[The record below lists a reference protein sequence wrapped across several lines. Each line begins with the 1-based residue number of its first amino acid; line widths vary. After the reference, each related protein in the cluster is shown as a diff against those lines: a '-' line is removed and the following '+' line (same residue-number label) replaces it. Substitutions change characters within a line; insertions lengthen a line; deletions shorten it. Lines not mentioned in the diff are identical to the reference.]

1 MKRISIVVPCYNEE
15 ENVVAMAD
23 AIRAM
28 FRESLPNYRYEL
40 IFIDNDSADST
51 RDLIR
56 GLCQSDPDI
65 KGIFNAKNFSDSR
78 LEKSGRNDQL
88 S

>member
-1 MKRISIVVPCYNEE
+1 
-15 ENVVAMAD
+15 MAD

-65 KGIFNAKNFSDSR
+65 KGIFNAKNF
-78 LEKSGRNDQL
+78 GRFKTLFSVFL
-88 S
+88 SLNMIE